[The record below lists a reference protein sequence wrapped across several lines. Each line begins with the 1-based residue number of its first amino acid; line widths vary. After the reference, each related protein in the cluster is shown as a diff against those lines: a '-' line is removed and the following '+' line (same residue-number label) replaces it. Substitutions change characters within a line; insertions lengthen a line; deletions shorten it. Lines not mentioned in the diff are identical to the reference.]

1 MLFLVTSSVC
11 ETTGYAILTDKL
23 KGTTPTPT
31 GSLKKPSPEG
41 LYEVLCGTILQEV
54 IETIEKDNRALM
66 NLGGF
71 TGQALTYSASY
82 NYCTRNLPLCLFRFR
97 AGQHWCY
104 SDGNTWQWAHAS
116 PTCLHDYRH

>member
-11 ETTGYAILTDKL
+11 ETTGYAIITDKL

-54 IETIEKDNRALM
+54 IEMIENDKRALM

-82 NYCTRNLPLCLFRFR
+82 SYCTQFTLVHVSIQGRAALVLQQREHMAVGSRFPHLP
-97 AGQHWCY
+97 
-104 SDGNTWQWAHAS
+104 
-116 PTCLHDYRH
+116 P